1 MANFSQ
7 LRRRQS
13 SREMLYRTQLSF
25 SASQEDNKQ
34 LEDGGDTE
42 GAIRDGKC
50 LSMAST
56 FIDDL
61 KVLTKCHIK

>member
-34 LEDGGDTE
+34 LEDGDTE

>member
-25 SASQEDNKQ
+25 SASSEDNK
-34 LEDGGDTE
+34 EDGAAGDE
-42 GAIRDGKC
+42 GAIRDEKYLNMG
-50 LSMAST
+50 SR
-56 FIDDL
+56 FRYDL
-61 KVLTKCHIK
+61 LGFN

>member
-25 SASQEDNKQ
+25 SASSEDNK
-34 LEDGGDTE
+34 EDKDDE

-50 LSMAST
+50 LNLEQIQSDKMSY
-56 FIDDL
+56 
-61 KVLTKCHIK
+61 

>member
-25 SASQEDNKQ
+25 SASSEDNK
-34 LEDGGDTE
+34 EDAGEE
-42 GAIRDGKC
+42 GAIRDEKYLNMG
-50 LSMAST
+50 SR
-56 FIDDL
+56 FRYDL
-61 KVLTKCHIK
+61 LGFN